1 MLSEKYLN
9 LRNIA
14 FRLVY
19 NKKGTLTP
27 IHRFFFQTKIPSSY
41 FSDVSLRQNF
51 DDVQLS
57 MFSSLTSNEH
67 VRPDMDSILNSSPV
81 YSGIG
86 VEAMKGQ

>member
-1 MLSEKYLN
+1 MLSKKYIN

-14 FRLVY
+14 FLLVY
-19 NKKGTLTP
+19 SKKGILTP
-27 IHRFFFQTKIPSSY
+27 IHRFFQTKIPFSY

>member
-27 IHRFFFQTKIPSSY
+27 IHRFFQTKIPSSY

-57 MFSSLTSNEH
+57 MFSSSTSNEH

-86 VEAMKGQ
+86 VEVMKGQ